1 MPSCKKLLKLYI
13 MSKSKENKMD
23 SRSLEKRLSAVRET
37 SEDIQSLSRWCL
49 QHKNHHHSII
59 QAWSRAV
66 RKAKVHHRL
75 TLFYVCNDIV
85 QNSRRKKLLDLVQH
99 FATAIKEAAPLVR
112 DEKIRPKI
120 IRIFNIWEERGI
132 YDAKFIS
139 DLVEIVENVGTV
151 NASENEIVLS
161 SFQPVQLVEGIRGV
175 VALEKTTESLLT
187 DLKNQDFTLTD
198 DEINQLRQTVK
209 ERGTSRERMEE
220 FEEAVIALECYMA
233 SVQKEVEERTQVVTL
248 LEQAEIFYETQ
259 RGEAK
264 MVATA
269 YKNFG
274 NRVKTLKTKLTE
286 KMKSLPEP
294 SPVPSPTVDAP
305 SPENSDDEDL
315 SLPESSTSGL
325 ESFFNSSKFAE
336 LAKEAL
342 GTGGDLESR
351 LAALRKADPSP
362 KKSSSESSSSQEIRD
377 VHSPKR
383 DEPVKEIEVWDIVDS
398 LDGYEARET
407 WESRDNGEG
416 RDVRDSKNVRDV
428 DERRELQEIHNVRD
442 SWERDSGDRRD
453 YASLRE
459 HRNSRSSRDSRDSRD
474 GNSESREIYRSSS
487 RDRAQSERDY
497 RHKSRDREY
506 SHTPTS
512 SYDSPV
518 QPPKDL
524 KPMSAAEL
532 LDTFGKAYLS
542 KSSGGSGSTSSSVT
556 SPVTPA
562 YEPSKPSTTPGPN
575 PSIPD
580 LSRPPPSLSIP
591 LPPSNPPTTE
601 SPSPYT
607 PMPVSAPTSYTPKP
621 LYSQSYS
628 LTDTSSK
635 PVYPPTPSEQPPPY
649 PPYENPTPWA
659 PPPPPPPPPPPD
671 MVNEGVGGPG
681 AEYEII
687 SRSFSQSWSDYEQ
700 YSNPGDVNDDES
712 DDRNWGEPPGNEE
725 LEALTSDTPSS
736 PPAFEKGFS
745 GVLLPPPLP
754 PAFCGPPRSNLREL
768 VSEGEDSDHRTNLV
782 SIKPKGT
789 DSDYRCYDYSF
800 LSDHSAESK
809 ATPPPPSIESLF
821 ASSGDLDLRVKK
833 SGIKQNLDSGS
844 DMDISASDTE
854 DDMDISD
861 DSGKEVNSNKKV
873 SEIKSAKKNPTKESN
888 KTDPPK
894 KVNGSEKAKA
904 ESPVV
909 STVAEATKT
918 VTSIT
923 GSAASVTAASATSL
937 TTGVSAETVTTTS
950 ATPLTTGVSAAS
962 LTAASA
968 ASPTTGS
975 SAAPPTT
982 GASAASQKTG
992 ASAASQTTGTSAASQ
1007 TKGDS
1012 KTSDTK
1018 ASETKLNNSKM
1029 IDVSAILSVI
1039 GNTGALKSDIKRAEK
1054 RKSVDSDG
1062 LEDSPSR
1069 PTKTRKESENDSNRD
1084 ASDESKDSN
1093 KVRGWYKDFKKVDE
1107 EKNTGEERI
1116 QTVVAKA
1123 GGRGHT
1129 GRDYNNSR
1137 TFSESN
1143 VIDVMKS
1150 LDEEFNQQRGKGN
1163 SHSYNNRGGGYRGS
1177 GYSPQHGSGGYYG
1190 GHHNFRARGRG
1201 GSNFHSPQGRGRGNF
1216 GHQQGG
1222 RYGDFQHGSPYS
1234 PSGRGYHGNESYG
1247 GGRGG
1252 RRGGRGARGWW

>member
-1 MPSCKKLLKLYI
+1 MLRPTRKQHK

-59 QAWSRAV
+59 QAWSRSV

-85 QNSRRKKLLDLVQH
+85 QNSRRKKLQDLVQH
-99 FATAIKEAAPLVR
+99 FATAIKEAVPLVR

-175 VALEKTTESLLT
+175 GALEKTTESLLT
-187 DLKNQDFTLTD
+187 DLKNQDFSLTD

-209 ERGTSRERMEE
+209 DCPATSFFGQSSPTTERGTSRERMEE

-233 SVQKEVEERTQVVTL
+233 SVQKEVEERTQLVTL

-264 MVATA
+264 MVANA

-286 KMKSLPEP
+286 KMKTLPEP
-294 SPVPSPTVDAP
+294 SPVPSPTIDAP

-325 ESFFNSSKFAE
+325 DSFFNSSKFAE

-342 GTGGDLESR
+342 VGVSGGLESR
-351 LAALRKADPSP
+351 LAALRKGELSPQKSP
-362 KKSSSESSSSQEIRD
+362 KTSSSREIKD
-377 VHSPKR
+377 AYSPKH
-383 DEPVKEIEVWDIVDS
+383 DTSTKDDIEVWEIVDS
-398 LDGYEARET
+398 RDGYEARET
-407 WESRDNGEG
+407 WESQDNGED
-416 RDVRDSKNVRDV
+416 RDMRDSRSARDA
-428 DERRELQEIHNVRD
+428 DERREPQEIRDVRD
-442 SWERDSGDRRD
+442 SWEREVGDRRD
-453 YASLRE
+453 YSSVRE

-474 GNSESREIYRSSS
+474 GISESREIYRSSS
-487 RDRAQSERDY
+487 RDRAPSDRDY
-497 RHKSRDREY
+497 AHKSRDREY

-512 SYDSPV
+512 SYDSPI

-556 SPVTPA
+556 SPVAPA
-562 YEPSKPSTTPGPN
+562 YETSKPPTTPTPN

-607 PMPVSAPTSYTPKP
+607 PMPVSAPASYTPKP
-621 LYSQSYS
+621 LYPQSYPLS
-628 LTDTSSK
+628 SEASSK
-635 PVYPPTPSEQPPPY
+635 PVYPPTPVEPPPPY

-659 PPPPPPPPPPPD
+659 PPPPPPPPPPEI
-671 MVNEGVGGPG
+671 VNDGVGGP
-681 AEYEII
+681 ASEYDIL

-700 YSNPGDVNDDES
+700 YSNPGDVNDEES

-754 PAFCGPPRSNLREL
+754 PAFCGPARSNLREL

-800 LSDHSAESK
+800 LSDHSTQSK
-809 ATPPPPSIESLF
+809 ETQPLSIQSLF
-821 ASSGDLDLRVKK
+821 ASGDDLDLRVKK
-833 SGIKQNLDSGS
+833 SGVKQINIDSGS

-861 DSGKEVNSNKKV
+861 ESGKEGNSNKKG
-873 SEIKSAKKNPTKESN
+873 SETKHLKKNQTKDSKMDSHKKIN
-888 KTDPPK
+888 GNQKSKT
-894 KVNGSEKAKA
+894 
-904 ESPVV
+904 ESPII
-909 STVAEATKT
+909 STVAKITKRVPATTTASATKT
-918 VTSIT
+918 TT
-923 GSAASVTAASATSL
+923 TTAAA
-937 TTGVSAETVTTTS
+937 VTTYYYYCCFCCYYCCNFCFYCYCYYYYYYCYHHYCCCYFYYYCCIYYCFFNYYYYYCCCCCCFYYYYYCFYYYYCYYYYCFYYCFYYYCFYYYYYYCS
-950 ATPLTTGVSAAS
+950 CHFYKFSHYC
-962 LTAASA
+962 
-968 ASPTTGS
+968 
-975 SAAPPTT
+975 
-982 GASAASQKTG
+982 
-992 ASAASQTTGTSAASQ
+992 
-1007 TKGDS
+1007 
-1012 KTSDTK
+1012 
-1018 ASETKLNNSKM
+1018 
-1029 IDVSAILSVI
+1029 
-1039 GNTGALKSDIKRAEK
+1039 KR
-1054 RKSVDSDG
+1054 S
-1062 LEDSPSR
+1062 
-1069 PTKTRKESENDSNRD
+1069 KESF
-1084 ASDESKDSN
+1084 
-1093 KVRGWYKDFKKVDE
+1093 W
-1107 EKNTGEERI
+1107 
-1116 QTVVAKA
+1116 
-1123 GGRGHT
+1123 H
-1129 GRDYNNSR
+1129 
-1137 TFSESN
+1137 
-1143 VIDVMKS
+1143 
-1150 LDEEFNQQRGKGN
+1150 
-1163 SHSYNNRGGGYRGS
+1163 
-1177 GYSPQHGSGGYYG
+1177 
-1190 GHHNFRARGRG
+1190 
-1201 GSNFHSPQGRGRGNF
+1201 
-1216 GHQQGG
+1216 
-1222 RYGDFQHGSPYS
+1222 
-1234 PSGRGYHGNESYG
+1234 
-1247 GGRGG
+1247 
-1252 RRGGRGARGWW
+1252 